1 MKISNVFEKTRLIFS
16 ILYFLTQGFFFVAYA
31 NNIQVSNVV
40 VRGGNVSAGVNNAAN
55 FCLVQFNLSWENS
68 WRTSTNAAPFN
79 WDAAWVFVKFQVGTT
94 DPTYTNVTL
103 TNGSPNVTLSA
114 GVTNLRVGMPV
125 RVTSGS
131 STIAAGTVI
140 TAINTTTNVVTLSA
154 SAGTTSA
161 GNNLQF
167 SRIWEHAFLNSTGHT
182 APTGSTIDAGLL
194 FPSSLF
200 DVITNPALGVFI
212 YRSTAGSGTNSF
224 TRIRLRWNYGANG
237 INDDVKV
244 SVQVF
249 AIEMVYVPGGV
260 DFNVGGGGGS
270 PAFTSTTINTA
281 NVTTVPSGTGTKGGQ
296 AGGYPTGQVAPT
308 ANWPNGYNAFYC
320 MKYEISQGQYRDFL
334 NTLTRNQQIRRVQRD
349 ISFGQ
354 TTINTRYVMDNTTAV
369 SARNAIRIDGI
380 INANSPIT
388 FYCDFNENGTG
399 NEAADGEWIACNFL
413 SWMDGCA
420 YMDWAGLRP
429 MTELEFEKAC
439 RGDQMPVLD
448 EKVWGAADVQNG
460 YYNLSNAGQ
469 SSEDISSGFDI
480 TRGNAQYYQTS
491 GNINGPVRVGI
502 FAANASNTGRVTSG
516 ASYYGIMEL
525 SGNLRERAVTIGNVP
540 GRSFTGLHGNGTLYR
555 DGSANVDFWPGING
569 NASTST
575 ANTAFSTAGV
585 TQAAGSGFRS
595 GGFRQGIALST
606 VSDRSDAAGTIATR
620 SQDYGFRGV
629 RSSL

>member
-1 MKISNVFEKTRLIFS
+1 MKISNVFEKTHLIFS

-40 VRGGNVSAGVNNAAN
+40 IRGGNIIAGANNAAN

-68 WRTSTNAAPFN
+68 WRISTGPSN

-94 DPTYTNVTL
+94 DPTYSNVTL
-103 TNGSPNVTLSA
+103 TNGSPNVTLAA

-140 TAINTTTNVVTLSA
+140 TAINTATNVVTLSA
-154 SAGTTSA
+154 NAGTTA
-161 GNNLQF
+161 GNNTLQF

-194 FPSSLF
+194 FPPVLF
-200 DVITNPALGVFI
+200 DATTNPALGVFI
-212 YRSTAGSGTNSF
+212 YRNTTGSGTNSF
-224 TRIRLRWNYGANG
+224 SRIRLRWNYGANG

-260 DFNVGGGGGS
+260 DFNAGGGGGDF
-270 PAFTSTTINTA
+270 AFTNTTINTA
-281 NVTTVPSGTGTKGGQ
+281 NVSIVPSGIGTKGGQ
-296 AGGYPTGQVAPT
+296 AGGYPTGQAAPA

-334 NTLTRNQQIRRVQRD
+334 NTLTRNQQIRRVASIITFGVTTNINRYAMTGSQS
-349 ISFGQ
+349 IS
-354 TTINTRYVMDNTTAV
+354 NR
-369 SARNAIRIDGI
+369 SAIRFDGSFD
-380 INANSPIT
+380 ANSTIT
-388 FYCDFNENGTG
+388 FYCDLNGNDAA

-439 RGDQMPVLD
+439 RGDQSNVTSENAWGTSSVAAGSYTLGNSGRSD
-448 EKVWGAADVQNG
+448 EG
-460 YYNLSNAGQ
+460 
-469 SSEDISSGFDI
+469 ISGGF
-480 TRGNAQYYQTS
+480 TTLGGNANYSTS
-491 GNINGPVRVGI
+491 ALNAPVRVGV
-502 FAANASNTGRVTSG
+502 FAANASNSGRVTSG
-516 ASYYGIMEL
+516 ATFYGIMEM
-525 SGNLRERAVTIGNVP
+525 SGNLSEPAVTIGNAA
-540 GRSFTGLHGNGTLYR
+540 GRSFTGLHGDGKLFIDGT
-555 DGSANVDFWPGING
+555 ANVDFWPGING
-569 NASTST
+569 NSSTSN

-585 TQAAGSGFRS
+585 TNTAGGGVRS
-595 GGFRQGIALST
+595 GNYRQGIIISS
-606 VSDRSDAAGTIATR
+606 VSDRRSAASIVNTR
-620 SQDYGFRGV
+620 NLAHGFRGV
-629 RSSL
+629 RSWF